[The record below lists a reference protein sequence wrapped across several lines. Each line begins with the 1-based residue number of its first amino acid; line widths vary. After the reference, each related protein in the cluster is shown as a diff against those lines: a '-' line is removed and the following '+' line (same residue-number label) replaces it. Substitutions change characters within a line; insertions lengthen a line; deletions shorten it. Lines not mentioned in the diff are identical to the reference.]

1 MEKDAERTAW
11 GQRRHGGR
19 EWETIR
25 FEALLGHFRDS
36 AHSKGLGTN
45 KRTPRARSRKRKD
58 AGHANSYLMESPRS
72 MPGELVLACS
82 GKTSFDESEFKFSWT
97 NINQNCT
104 LSSLREIFSQKYI
117 NLLQNI
123 TLDKNQ
129 SKRKIVVPMEH
140 IFITDTFISTFSKL
154 DFFKEELPFSSRAKG
169 APNLFNLSISSCV
182 VHSIFTWVE
191 RTKRERRVVQPS
203 SRVIIC
209 IPSSARPRA
218 SRRAPWPWGERARV
232 LHNFT
237 NRAYNRRC
245 KTRLRFERISISF
258 SKWRGKGGTWPA
270 TSRKDLFFLL
280 ARIERPLLHR
290 NFARC

>member
-1 MEKDAERTAW
+1 ME
-11 GQRRHGGR
+11 GGR

-104 LSSLREIFSQKYI
+104 LSSLREIFPQKYI

-140 IFITDTFISTFSKL
+140 IFITDTFISTLSKL

-169 APNLFNLSISSCV
+169 APNLFKSQYHRASYIQFSHESK
-182 VHSIFTWVE
+182 

-203 SRVIIC
+203 SYHLHSLVGEATC
-209 IPSSARPRA
+209 LSSRTLAVR
-218 SRRAPWPWGERARV
+218 WTG
-232 LHNFT
+232 
-237 NRAYNRRC
+237 
-245 KTRLRFERISISF
+245 TR
-258 SKWRGKGGTWPA
+258 
-270 TSRKDLFFLL
+270 
-280 ARIERPLLHR
+280 
-290 NFARC
+290 FA

>member
-1 MEKDAERTAW
+1 MLIPTWWSPQGPCRVNSFWLALGRLVSMRASSSFREQISIKTVLYRHFEKSF
-11 GQRRHGGR
+11 H
-19 EWETIR
+19 
-25 FEALLGHFRDS
+25 
-36 AHSKGLGTN
+36 KN
-45 KRTPRARSRKRKD
+45 
-58 AGHANSYLMESPRS
+58 
-72 MPGELVLACS
+72 
-82 GKTSFDESEFKFSWT
+82 TSTCYKIS
-97 NINQNCT
+97 
-104 LSSLREIFSQKYI
+104 LSH
-117 NLLQNI
+117 
-123 TLDKNQ
+123 KNQ
-129 SKRKIVVPMEH
+129 SISRRKIVVPMEH

-154 DFFKEELPFSSRAKG
+154 YFFKEELPFSSRAKG

-245 KTRLRFERISISF
+245 KTRLRFEGISISF

-270 TSRKDLFFLL
+270 TSRKDLFFFL

>member
-1 MEKDAERTAW
+1 
-11 GQRRHGGR
+11 
-19 EWETIR
+19 
-25 FEALLGHFRDS
+25 
-36 AHSKGLGTN
+36 
-45 KRTPRARSRKRKD
+45 
-58 AGHANSYLMESPRS
+58 MESPRS

-104 LSSLREIFSQKYI
+104 LSSLREIFPQKYI

-129 SKRKIVVPMEH
+129 SRRKIVVPMEH
-140 IFITDTFISTFSKL
+140 IFITDTFISTLSKL
-154 DFFKEELPFSSRAKG
+154 DFFKEELPFYPLREPKGHPTSLNHNIIVRRIFNFHMSRNG
-169 APNLFNLSISSCV
+169 QREREELFN
-182 VHSIFTWVE
+182 
-191 RTKRERRVVQPS
+191 P
-203 SRVIIC
+203 RVIIC

-245 KTRLRFERISISF
+245 KTRLRFEGISISF

-270 TSRKDLFFLL
+270 TSRKDLFFFL

>member
-1 MEKDAERTAW
+1 ME
-11 GQRRHGGR
+11 GGR

-104 LSSLREIFSQKYI
+104 LSLREIFLQKYI

-129 SKRKIVVPMEH
+129 SRRKIVVPMEY
-140 IFITDTFISTFSKL
+140 IFITDTFISTLSKL

-169 APNLFNLSISSCV
+169 APNLFKSQYHRASYIQFSHESK
-182 VHSIFTWVE
+182 

-245 KTRLRFERISISF
+245 KTRLRFEGISISF

-270 TSRKDLFFLL
+270 TSRKDLFFFL

>member
-1 MEKDAERTAW
+1 ME
-11 GQRRHGGR
+11 GGR

-104 LSSLREIFSQKYI
+104 LSLREIFLQKYI

-169 APNLFNLSISSCV
+169 APNLFKSQYHRASYIQFSHESK
-182 VHSIFTWVE
+182 

-203 SRVIIC
+203 SYHLHSLVGEATC
-209 IPSSARPRA
+209 LSSRTLAVR
-218 SRRAPWPWGERARV
+218 WTG
-232 LHNFT
+232 
-237 NRAYNRRC
+237 
-245 KTRLRFERISISF
+245 TR
-258 SKWRGKGGTWPA
+258 
-270 TSRKDLFFLL
+270 
-280 ARIERPLLHR
+280 
-290 NFARC
+290 FA

>member
-1 MEKDAERTAW
+1 ME
-11 GQRRHGGR
+11 GGR

-104 LSSLREIFSQKYI
+104 LSLREIFLQKYI

-129 SKRKIVVPMEH
+129 SRRKIVVPMEY
-140 IFITDTFISTFSKL
+140 IFITDTFISTLSKL

-169 APNLFNLSISSCV
+169 APNLFKSQYHRASYIQFSHESK
-182 VHSIFTWVE
+182 

-245 KTRLRFERISISF
+245 KTRFEGISISF

-270 TSRKDLFFLL
+270 TSRKDLFFFL